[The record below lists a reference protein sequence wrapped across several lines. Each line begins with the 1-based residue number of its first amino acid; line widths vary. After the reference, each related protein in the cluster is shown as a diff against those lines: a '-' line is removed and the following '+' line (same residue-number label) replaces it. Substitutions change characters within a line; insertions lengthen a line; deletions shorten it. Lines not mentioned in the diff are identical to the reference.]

1 VNSSVKKIGLVA
13 VIFSCTVTY
22 IHNYIV
28 NPQVKYGTIHSSI
41 FIYRGLSP
49 FVFFIAFAQREK
61 TSKNRLEEQHVDLYF
76 RKLIQ
81 KKRSRIGSSDGGQE
95 EEVRSKRRLA
105 TRRRRHHAQVQGEDR
120 FPAPPTLP
128 PWADQEVILVFVS
141 SPGGRTASQPR
152 PLFHL
157 GQIRR

>member
-1 VNSSVKKIGLVA
+1 MI
-13 VIFSCTVTY
+13 
-22 IHNYIV
+22 
-28 NPQVKYGTIHSSI
+28 
-41 FIYRGLSP
+41 
-49 FVFFIAFAQREK
+49 
-61 TSKNRLEEQHVDLYF
+61 LYC

-128 PWADQEVILVFVS
+128 PWADQEVILVVVSNPGGRTASPPLPLFHPGRSGGNTSLRFHVQGEDRFPAPPTLSPWADQEVILVFVS
-141 SPGGRTASQPR
+141 SPGGRTASPPR
-152 PLFHL
+152 PLFHP